1 MITLI
6 VVVLSNLV
14 LGFSFYFFYR
24 ARIITY
30 KNEILALERLST
42 SKDTQYHELELTH
55 MMKEES
61 PIVVNTKE
69 IVVMPEY
76 DLLLLY
82 FKESRENLV
91 MSQKDVEDLTEIS
104 ASTIS
109 RLENKKGYKGSYE
122 DMKTL
127 YQFYKNREKLSED
140 LE

>member
-1 MITLI
+1 MITVI

-42 SKDTQYHELELTH
+42 SKDIQYHELEIAH
-55 MMKEES
+55 MIKEEKS
-61 PIVVNTKE
+61 IIVNTNE

-76 DLLLLY
+76 DLLLLF
-82 FKESRENLV
+82 FKESREKLEL
-91 MSQKDVEDLTEIS
+91 SQRDVEDLTEIS

-109 RLENKKGYKGSYE
+109 RLESKKGYKGSYE

-127 YQFYKNREKLSED
+127 YQFYKSKEKLSED
-140 LE
+140 LK